1 MLLPTCLRAKSAAD
15 IQRMHPD
22 VMHVEGW
29 IEDGFG
35 HAVSIQGRRDHG
47 SRPLCPQPRISRPH
61 CLNSKALDEESVSVF
76 ARPLMGLEWRG

>member
-1 MLLPTCLRAKSAAD
+1 MMLLPTCLRAKSAAD

-35 HAVSIQGRRDHG
+35 HAVSIQGGTTVPASWVYNHVSAG
-47 SRPLCPQPRISRPH
+47 PL
-61 CLNSKALDEESVSVF
+61 LEFLALDQESVSVL
-76 ARPLMGLEWRG
+76 ARALMGLEWRE

>member
-1 MLLPTCLRAKSAAD
+1 MMLLPTCLRAKSAAD

-47 SRPLCPQPRISRPH
+47 SRPLCPQPRISRPTEF
-61 CLNSKALDEESVSVF
+61 SALDQGSVSVR